1 MMHRIITAVKAVPLP
16 VQLFFNND
24 ILRMSGGGKPL
35 PYSTGANEY
44 IWEVITMK
52 LYTVAVLG
60 ATGAV
65 GQEMMHILEERN
77 FPVGKLIPLAS
88 ARSAG
93 KTLKFRG
100 EDVTIQEACDTAFEG
115 VDIVLGAAENDI
127 AEKFAP
133 AIVKAG
139 AVFVDN
145 SSAFRLDP
153 NVPLIVP
160 EVNPEDVKNH
170 KGILSNP
177 NCSTIITV
185 TAVNALNT
193 IAPIRSMVAST
204 YQAVS
209 GAGVAG
215 MAELKS
221 QVEALQKG
229 EEIQIKTFSHQIA
242 YNLIPQIGGEQCDGY
257 TSEEMKLHFEG
268 RKIMHLPE
276 LNVSCTCV
284 RVPVMRSHSI
294 SVKLHFD
301 APVTVEQAREVLAKA
316 PGVKLVDDLNN
327 KQYPMPLDTS
337 GQDIVFVGRIRP
349 DITDPNGLCLW
360 CCGDQ
365 VRKGAATNCIQI
377 AELLVKE

>member
-1 MMHRIITAVKAVPLP
+1 
-16 VQLFFNND
+16 
-24 ILRMSGGGKPL
+24 
-35 PYSTGANEY
+35 
-44 IWEVITMK
+44 MK
-52 LYTVAVLG
+52 QYTVAVLG

-65 GQEMMHILEERN
+65 GQEMIKILQERD
-77 FPVGKLIPLAS
+77 FPVGKLLPLAS

-100 EDVTIQEACDTAFEG
+100 EDVTIVEARDEAFAG

-127 AEKFAP
+127 AKRFAP

-160 EVNPEDVKNH
+160 EINPGDVKDH
-170 KGILSNP
+170 HGIISNP

-185 TAVNALNT
+185 TAVNALNS
-193 IAPIRSMVAST
+193 IAPIRAMTAST

-209 GAGVAG
+209 GAGAG
-215 MAELKS
+215 GPIELMNE
-221 QVEALQKG
+221 VEALREG
-229 EEIQIKTFSHQIA
+229 KTYEPKVFSHQIA
-242 YNLIPQIGGEQCDGY
+242 YNLIPQIGGEQFEGY
-257 TSEEMKLHFEG
+257 TSEEMKMQNEG

-276 LNVSCTCV
+276 LKVSCTCV
-284 RVPVMRSHSI
+284 RVPVVRSHSVSIVVRTKEKI
-294 SVKLHFD
+294 SV
-301 APVTVEQAREVLAKA
+301 ERARELIAAA
-316 PGVKLVDDLNN
+316 PGCKLVDDLQN

-337 GQDIVFVGRIRP
+337 DQDIVFVGRIR
-349 DITDPNGLCLW
+349 DDLTSDNGLNIW

-365 VRKGAATNCIQI
+365 VRKGAATNAVQI
-377 AELLVKE
+377 AQLLIEE

>member
-1 MMHRIITAVKAVPLP
+1 
-16 VQLFFNND
+16 
-24 ILRMSGGGKPL
+24 
-35 PYSTGANEY
+35 
-44 IWEVITMK
+44 MK
-52 LYTVAVLG
+52 QYTVAVLG

-65 GQEMMHILEERN
+65 GQEMIKILQERD
-77 FPVGKLIPLAS
+77 FPVGKLLPLAS

-100 EDVTIQEACDTAFEG
+100 EDVTIVEARDEAFAG

-127 AEKFAP
+127 AKRFAP

-160 EVNPEDVKNH
+160 EINLGDVKNH
-170 KGILSNP
+170 HGIISNP

-185 TAVNALNT
+185 TAVNALNS
-193 IAPIRSMVAST
+193 IAPIRAMTAST

-209 GAGVAG
+209 GAGAG
-215 MAELKS
+215 GPIELMNE
-221 QVEALQKG
+221 VEALREG
-229 EEIQIKTFSHQIA
+229 ETYEPKVFSHQIA
-242 YNLIPQIGGEQCDGY
+242 YNLIPQIGGEQFEGY
-257 TSEEMKLHFEG
+257 TSEEMKMQNEG

-276 LNVSCTCV
+276 LRVSCTCV
-284 RVPVMRSHSI
+284 RVPVVRSHSI
-294 SVKLHFD
+294 SVSLHFD
-301 APVTVEQAREVLAKA
+301 RPVSVKEAREVIAKA
-316 PGVKLVDDLNN
+316 PGCRLVDDLAN

-337 GQDIVFVGRIRP
+337 DQDIVFVGRIRP
-349 DITDPNGLCLW
+349 DLTDDNGLCLW

-365 VRKGAATNCIQI
+365 VRKGAATNAIQI
-377 AELLVKE
+377 AELLVK

>member
-1 MMHRIITAVKAVPLP
+1 
-16 VQLFFNND
+16 
-24 ILRMSGGGKPL
+24 
-35 PYSTGANEY
+35 
-44 IWEVITMK
+44 MK
-52 LYTVAVLG
+52 LYTVAILG

-93 KTLKFRG
+93 KTLKFKG
-100 EDVTIQEACDTAFEG
+100 EDVTIGLACEEAFEG

-145 SSAFRLDP
+145 SSAFRLNPD
-153 NVPLIVP
+153 VPLIVP
-160 EVNPEDVKNH
+160 EVNAEDAKNH

-185 TAVNALNT
+185 TAVNALNKLS
-193 IAPIRSMVAST
+193 PIKTMTAST

-209 GAGVAG
+209 GAGAG
-215 MAELKS
+215 GPIELMNE
-221 QVEALQKG
+221 VEALRNG
-229 EEIQIKTFSHQIA
+229 ETYEPKVFSHQIA
-242 YNLIPQIGGEQCDGY
+242 YNLIPQIGGEQFAGY
-257 TSEEMKLHFEG
+257 TSEEMKMQNEG

-276 LNVSCTCV
+276 LKVSCTCV
-284 RVPVMRSHSI
+284 RVPVVRSHSI
-294 SVKLHFD
+294 SVSLHFD
-301 APVTVEQAREVLAKA
+301 RPVTVDEVREALKDA
-316 PGVKLVDDLNN
+316 PGVKLVDDLKN

-337 GQDIVFVGRIRP
+337 GQDIVYVGRIRP
-349 DITDPNGLCLW
+349 DLTDDCGICLW

-377 AELLVKE
+377 AELLIEQ